1 MFPASL
7 QKDYE
12 LHKHN
17 NTMKQDLI
25 ETLFSKFESA
35 ASEVNG
41 VTCWS
46 ARDIYPLFG
55 YTQWRGFLDAIER
68 AKESC
73 KTAKDGIVAD
83 FADVR
88 KIVKAGAMEKPIDDI
103 LLTRYACYLV
113 AQNGDPRKP
122 EIAFAQTYFAVQTRK
137 AEIITQHIRDIER
150 LAARDR
156 LRNTE
161 RTLSAI
167 AFEHG
172 VSDEGFAKLRS
183 KGDYALFHLN
193 TKQAKARFRVLP
205 GRPLADFLPTV
216 NIKAKDFAAEMT
228 NTNVTAHN
236 ITGQENI
243 ENEHIKNND
252 AVRSMMISRGIVPED
267 QAPAED
273 IKKVATR
280 IRKTDRQIAGNE
292 TVKEIE

>member
-1 MFPASL
+1 
-7 QKDYE
+7 
-12 LHKHN
+12 
-17 NTMKQDLI
+17 MKQELI
-25 ETLFSKFESA
+25 NTLFSRFESA
-35 ASEVNG
+35 SSEVNG

-46 ARDIYPLFG
+46 AREIYPLFG

-73 KTAKDGIVAD
+73 KNANGSIPHD

-122 EIAFAQTYFAVQTRK
+122 EIAFAQTYFAVRTRQ
-137 AEIITQHIRDIER
+137 AEIITQRIHDLER

-156 LRNTE
+156 LRSTE
-161 RTLSAI
+161 RVLSTI

-172 VSDEGFAKLRS
+172 VSDKGFAMLRS

-193 TKQAKARFRVLP
+193 TKQAKARFKVLP

-228 NTNVTAHN
+228 NTNVTARN
-236 ITGQENI
+236 ITGQAAI
-243 ENEHIKNND
+243 EDEHIRNND
-252 AVRSMMISRGIVPED
+252 AVRRMMISRGIVPED

-273 IKKVATR
+273 IRKVASR
-280 IRKTDRQIAGNE
+280 IKTDGRLAEPEASG
-292 TVKEIE
+292 KIE

>member
-1 MFPASL
+1 
-7 QKDYE
+7 
-12 LHKHN
+12 
-17 NTMKQDLI
+17 MKQELI
-25 ETLFSKFESA
+25 DTLFSRFESA
-35 ASEVNG
+35 SSEVNG

-46 ARDIYPLFG
+46 AREIYPLFG
-55 YTQWRGFLDAIER
+55 YTKWANFLTAIEK

-73 KTAKDGIVAD
+73 KNASGSTEKH
-83 FADVR
+83 FADVS
-88 KIVKAGAMEKPIDDI
+88 KMIELPHGAVREIDDI

-122 EIAFAQTYFAVQTRK
+122 EIAFAQTYFAVRTRQ
-137 AEIITQHIRDIER
+137 AEIITQRIHDLER

-156 LRNTE
+156 LRSTE
-161 RTLSAI
+161 RVLSTI

-172 VSDEGFAKLRS
+172 VSDKGFAMLRS

-228 NTNVTAHN
+228 NTNVTARN
-236 ITGQENI
+236 ITGQAAI
-243 ENEHIKNND
+243 EDEHIRNND
-252 AVRSMMISRGIVPED
+252 AVRRMMISRGIVPED

-273 IKKVATR
+273 IRKVASR
-280 IRKTDRQIAGNE
+280 IKTDGRLAEPEASG
-292 TVKEIE
+292 KIE